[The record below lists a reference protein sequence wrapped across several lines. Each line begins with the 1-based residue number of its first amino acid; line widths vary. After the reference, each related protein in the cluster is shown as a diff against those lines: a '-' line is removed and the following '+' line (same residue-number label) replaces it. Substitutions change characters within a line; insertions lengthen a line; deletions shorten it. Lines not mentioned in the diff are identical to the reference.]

1 MKVSFDFDGCLGDN
15 KFVQLIC
22 KVFQSAGHEVFIIT
36 SRDAQMENRDLWK
49 LASEFSIPK
58 ENIHMTNGTLKVHKF
73 MELGMDLHF
82 DNSFDEVAAINDM
95 FEGNQPFKKSCD
107 MPAFLTNFDSE
118 EMGFIHNFVV
128 NTKMDIS

>member
-49 LASEFSIPK
+49 LASELAY
-58 ENIHMTNGTLKVHKF
+58 LKK
-73 MELGMDLHF
+73 
-82 DNSFDEVAAINDM
+82 I
-95 FEGNQPFKKSCD
+95 
-107 MPAFLTNFDSE
+107 
-118 EMGFIHNFVV
+118 FI
-128 NTKMDIS
+128 